1 MIIESIYLKEGLFDK
16 TIKFSSKANLIHSE
30 NNSCGKTTLLR
41 FVLYGLGYNIPN
53 TRKIKFN
60 SCDVELFVCLD
71 NGERIKLVR
80 CNAITLV
87 LHTDESQQTFVLP
100 EQENELHSRL
110 FGTQNADILSNL
122 LGAFYLDQEKGWTLL
137 NRGVVIGSIH
147 FNIDSLIRGL
157 SDRDCSELLKKQ
169 ARLQR
174 EKEKYKQ
181 MSSVA
186 QYRESLEEESGAL
199 ATDSYEEESN
209 ATLSSLLIR
218 QRQLK
223 TELRRI
229 DKTLSS
235 NNQFKKY
242 VSDMKLLVQ
251 SPNGEVFTVTPENI
265 VGMNDSIDILVTKRK
280 MVSTE
285 YAVVSSQ
292 VERLEKEASLEYEQL
307 AFYTTASQAEI
318 FDKKILRMP
327 LNAKAIKSE
336 IDRLDKELKSV
347 QEDIDRLTRENN
359 SVIKEISDSIIEYGT
374 ELGIGDKDSIPRQYL
389 FTSNLRELS
398 GAILHKTAFAFRL
411 AYITAIEKALNI
423 KLPIILDS
431 PSGKEV
437 DKDNITLMMNIL
449 KRDFSDHQ
457 IIIASIFTYD
467 FNDLNIIEISERL
480 INETVQF

>member
-1 MIIESIYLKEGLFDK
+1 M
-16 TIKFSSKANLIHSE
+16 
-30 NNSCGKTTLLR
+30 
-41 FVLYGLGYNIPN
+41 
-53 TRKIKFN
+53 
-60 SCDVELFVCLD
+60 
-71 NGERIKLVR
+71 
-80 CNAITLV
+80 
-87 LHTDESQQTFVLP
+87 
-100 EQENELHSRL
+100 
-110 FGTQNADILSNL
+110 
-122 LGAFYLDQEKGWTLL
+122 
-137 NRGVVIGSIH
+137 
-147 FNIDSLIRGL
+147 

-209 ATLSSLLIR
+209 AILSSLLIR

-285 YAVVSSQ
+285 YAAVSSQ
-292 VERLEKEASLEYEQL
+292 VERLEKEASSEYEQL
-307 AFYTTASQAEI
+307 AFYTTATQTEI

-374 ELGIGDKDSIPRQYL
+374 ELGIGDKDSIPRKYL

-467 FNDLNIIEISERL
+467 FDDLNIIEISERL